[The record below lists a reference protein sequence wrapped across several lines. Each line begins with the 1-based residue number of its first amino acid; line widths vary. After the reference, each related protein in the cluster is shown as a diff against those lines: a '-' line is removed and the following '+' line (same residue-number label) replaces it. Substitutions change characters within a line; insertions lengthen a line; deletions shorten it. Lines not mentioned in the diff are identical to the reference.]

1 MNPITIDYTPAAA
14 QTAGIGRLVRE
25 QVKAVLTHDTL
36 TPYCLVYPRGAPYP
50 PHFEQPNVATTELPL
65 SAVWQQ
71 RLWHRLRLPL
81 PVEWFTGRFTLYHAT
96 DFLLP
101 HVQSNSPTILT
112 VHDLSFERVPDAA
125 SPRLRAFLQAAVPRS
140 VRRTTHIIADSEATK
155 QDLIELYGCN
165 AQKIS
170 VVLSSVAPRFHP
182 TQDNSIRMKYKIGDH
197 PFLLCV
203 GTVQPRKNYPRVVR
217 ALSSLGEAWSHV
229 HLVIAGGKG
238 WLEDE
243 LYKTI
248 VQLNMQERVH
258 LIGFADDQDLPA
270 LYSAAEC
277 TVVASLYE
285 GFGFPVL
292 ESMAC
297 GTPVI
302 TSNVSSLPEVAGD
315 AALLVDPYDVEAIA
329 DAMRRI
335 LSDVTFIADLRHRG
349 KAQAA
354 HFTPEATAQRLRE
367 VYSKVLEG

>member
-25 QVKAVLTHDTL
+25 QVEAVLAYDRTTS
-36 TPYCLVYPRGAPYP
+36 YRLVYPRGAPHP
-50 PHFEQPNVATTELPL
+50 PQFEQSNVTTTELPL
-65 SAVWQQ
+65 SSVWQQ

-81 PVEWFTGRFTLYHAT
+81 PVEWFTGEFALYHAT
-96 DFLLP
+96 DFLRP
-101 HVQSNSPTILT
+101 YVQSQSPTVLT

-140 VRRTTHIIADSEATK
+140 VRRATHIIADSEATK
-155 QDLIELYGCN
+155 QDLIALYGCD

-170 VVLSSVAPRFHP
+170 VVLSSVAPRFRP
-182 TQDNSIRMKYKIGDH
+182 TQDDAIRTKYQIGDH

-217 ALSSLGEAWSHV
+217 ALAALGKAWSHV

-243 LYKTI
+243 LYETI
-248 VQLNMQERVH
+248 AQLNLQNRVH
-258 LIGFADDQDLPA
+258 LIGFADDPDLPA
-270 LYSAAEC
+270 LYSAAAC

-302 TSNVSSLPEVAGD
+302 ASNVSSLPEVAGD

-329 DAMRRI
+329 DAMRHV
-335 LSDVTFIADLRHRG
+335 LSDTTLTSDLRRRG

-354 HFTPEATAQRLRE
+354 RFIPEATAQQLRD